1 MAGTGLDWTFA
12 EKAQGADWSAFVM
25 RTVSLML
32 SVGGMLVTALLLG
45 LVSDAIGSKVDD
57 LRKGKAPV
65 LENGHTLIIGCVVLL
80 ASAGS
85 VYQWHCNKALH
96 VCGPQYYNHLY
107 MPNTGAAGG
116 ATRSSAC
123 SRSCAWGESA

>member
-12 EKAQGADWSAFVM
+12 EKAQGADWGAFIM

-85 VYQWHCNKALH
+85 VHQWYHHKELH
-96 VCGPQYYNHLY
+96 MCGLKHYNCLY
-107 MPNTGAAGG
+107 ISNTAAAGG

-123 SRSCAWGESA
+123 SRSCVWGESA

>member
-12 EKAQGADWSAFVM
+12 EKAQGADWGAFIM

-85 VYQWHCNKALH
+85 MHQWYRHKNCM
-96 VCGPQYYNHLY
+96 C
-107 MPNTGAAGG
+107 AAGCI
-116 ATRSSAC
+116 TMTLIC
-123 SRSCAWGESA
+123 STLSYRCLARKVL